1 MNSSLD
7 SDIFLNRFSFFFFS
21 IITFWWKKYTIND
34 NNIPKFLEPLKT
46 KILLTGKYL
55 NAIHET
61 GKFLVVDSNELAIE
75 DAMLADDDEGLKRT
89 SSGERLRLTASKKLV
104 IPNAVEINFTTKE
117 DVYKNIVDNAYNY
130 SSEVLLNLLL
140 KEHKLMD
147 RLRFSLIQFFFEYK
161 NSKSY
166 FQIFLN

>member
-1 MNSSLD
+1 M
-7 SDIFLNRFSFFFFS
+7 
-21 IITFWWKKYTIND
+21 
-34 NNIPKFLEPLKT
+34 PKFLEPLST

-61 GKFLVVDSNELAIE
+61 GKFLVVDSSNQTVENEEGQHGGDLAGSDNSGEE
-75 DAMLADDDEGLKRT
+75 DGGGGGGGGVKRT
-89 SSGERLRLTASKKLV
+89 LSGERLRLTASKKLV

-130 SSEVLLNLLL
+130 SSEILLNLLL

-147 RLRFSLIQFFFEYK
+147 RLRLGILKFCCCCCC
-161 NSKSY
+161 
-166 FQIFLN
+166 